1 MYRRNNEAADR
12 MRERRRVEDA
22 APRLI
27 TQVPL
32 LKTLRLT
39 LSFRRGDVRIGDAS
53 YVRVV
58 VVQTAPA
65 LFTVPC
71 SDTSCRDGGHSV
83 TSAMLKA
90 LRAGVTE
97 FSGEEPCQG
106 SSGTSGTQCGCVLQ
120 YEAQASYE
128 KG

>member
-32 LKTLRLT
+32 LKSLRLT
-39 LSFRRGDVRIGDAS
+39 LSFRRGDVKIGDAS

-65 LFTVPC
+65 LFNIAC
-71 SDTSCRDGGHSV
+71 SDPNCRDGGHNI
-83 TSAMLKA
+83 TSSLIKS
-90 LRAGVTE
+90 LRAGTAD

-106 SSGTSGTQCGCVLQ
+106 AMGASGTPCGCTLL
-120 YEAQASYE
+120 YDAQATYE

>member
-12 MRERRRVEDA
+12 MRERRRIEDA
-22 APRLI
+22 APRLAE
-27 TQVPL
+27 QVPH

-58 VVQTAPA
+58 VVPTAPA

-71 SDTSCRDGGHSV
+71 SDPNCRDGGHSI
-83 TSAMLKA
+83 TNALLKA
-90 LRAGVTE
+90 LRAGQTE
-97 FSGEEPCQG
+97 ISGEEPCQG
-106 SSGTSGTQCGCVLQ
+106 SSGTSGSVCGCTLK
-120 YEAQASYE
+120 YEAEASYQ